1 MSLIS
6 MEAQIIITDVLDLRK
21 WATKSYSRKKS
32 SEVNNTIN
40 FMKRSDQQLEIISA
54 ANVTIIT
61 RQASDGPN
69 SGS

>member
-6 MEAQIIITDVLDLRK
+6 MESQILITDVLDLRK

-40 FMKRSDQQLEIISA
+40 FVKRSDQ
-54 ANVTIIT
+54 
-61 RQASDGPN
+61 
-69 SGS
+69 